1 MARKLNIEWCEI
13 SVNTK
18 EMAILWVN
26 FRVTESYMEALQCV
40 YVLFVCVGL
49 IFGDSFAKQ
58 VF

>member
-1 MARKLNIEWCEI
+1 MNIEWCEI
-13 SVNTK
+13 SFNTK

-49 IFGDSFAKQ
+49 IFGDGFAKQ
-58 VF
+58 VL